1 MDNDNKESFINDYKS
16 ERKKNIN
23 KKYFLLENSLNLSGF
38 EKINNQPKI
47 EKPPLKNNY
56 HMMNNNKIYIEKNK
70 IKKISIELKKSENAI
85 MENKNFKL
93 NLLDYLFMGGYKE
106 KSKAY
111 NLFLKGILIFKE
123 KLDIM
128 NLFNCI
134 LFIEKKCNFEEDYA
148 K

>member
-1 MDNDNKESFINDYKS
+1 
-16 ERKKNIN
+16 
-23 KKYFLLENSLNLSGF
+23 
-38 EKINNQPKI
+38 
-47 EKPPLKNNY
+47 
-56 HMMNNNKIYIEKNK
+56 MMNNNKIYIEKNK
-70 IKKISIELKKSENAI
+70 IKRISIELKKNENAI

-93 NLLDYLFMGGYKE
+93 NLLDYLFMRGYKE
-106 KSKAY
+106 KSKTD

-128 NLFNCI
+128 NLFNCV

>member
-1 MDNDNKESFINDYKS
+1 
-16 ERKKNIN
+16 
-23 KKYFLLENSLNLSGF
+23 
-38 EKINNQPKI
+38 
-47 EKPPLKNNY
+47 
-56 HMMNNNKIYIEKNK
+56 MNNNKIYIEKNK

-93 NLLDYLFMGGYKE
+93 NLLDYLFIGGYKE
-106 KSKAY
+106 KRKTY

-128 NLFNCI
+128 NLFNCV